1 MYGCTEQKYWN
12 APGVVKVNE
21 NLSPVSSLFDLKS
34 FVLEATVCV
43 VPGNGR
49 AGLHSDALRNEGV
62 LVDFTSVSAACVD
75 AAGKAN
81 AAERTAT
88 ASTVAIR
95 TLTCE
100 CCHDPHVPPQPA
112 SGLSMIASRCCPRL
126 KVTSVTPRRERSL
139 SSGTF
144 IGPGEGAVPGAGCGN
159 AVDRAV

>member
-62 LVDFTSVSAACVD
+62 LVDFYLRIRGLRRRG
-75 AAGKAN
+75 GKG
-81 AAERTAT
+81 ERG
-88 ASTVAIR
+88 R
-95 TLTCE
+95 E
-100 CCHDPHVPPQPA
+100 DGDRKHGRDPDVNLRM
-112 SGLSMIASRCCPRL
+112 LS
-126 KVTSVTPRRERSL
+126 
-139 SSGTF
+139 
-144 IGPGEGAVPGAGCGN
+144 
-159 AVDRAV
+159 